1 MRGCRIVA
9 AAALCLAALPVWA
22 GERTRL
28 TFLHV
33 NDVYEIEPRDG
44 WGGFAGLMTLLEQE
58 RARAEWS
65 ITTFGGDL
73 LSPSLM
79 STVTRGAHM
88 VKLLGDMRFDLAVPG
103 NHEFDFGPE
112 VFAARLAESRFPWIV
127 ANLARRDG
135 QPFAGMAPTAMRQ
148 AGPFMVG
155 FVGLITPETADQ
167 PAVGDGLAFSAPIEA
182 AKAAVASLRTAGADV
197 VVALTHLDL
206 AEDRALVRAVPGI
219 DVVLGGHDHAPATVD
234 EGDGLVVKAG
244 QDARWL
250 SVVELAVER
259 KDGPKGP
266 RVEVVPSWRMIA
278 NHRVAPDPALA
289 EAVAAQSAVLDAEL
303 GTRIGVT
310 ATELD
315 SREASV
321 RTRESSAGNLITDA
335 MREATGADAAIL
347 NGGSIRGDTLRP
359 AGSVLTRRDVLA
371 ELPFANVSVVAS
383 LRGAELR
390 AALEH
395 GLSAAGTGAGRFPQ
409 VSGLAVTWDP
419 AAPAGARLRS
429 VLVGGRPLDDQ
440 ASYRVALTDFLTK
453 GGDGY
458 AMLTKVPLLVDQSD
472 ARLITALV
480 IDHIKARGEVAPVA
494 EGRIEALR

>member
-1 MRGCRIVA
+1 
-9 AAALCLAALPVWA
+9 
-22 GERTRL
+22 RTRL

-44 WGGFAGLMTLLEQE
+44 WGGFAGLMTLLERE
-58 RARAEWS
+58 RAQAEWS

-88 VKLLGDMRFDLAVPG
+88 MGLLGDMRFDLAVPG

-112 VFAARLAESRFPWIV
+112 VLAARLAESRFPWIV
-127 ANLARRDG
+127 ANLARRGDG

-167 PAVGDGLAFSAPIEA
+167 PAVGDGLTFSDPLDA
-182 AKAAVASLRTAGADV
+182 ARTAVAALRSAGADV

-206 AEDRALVRAVPGI
+206 EQDRALVRAVPGI
-219 DVVLGGHDHAPATVD
+219 DLVLGGHDHAPASVD
-234 EGDGLVVKAG
+234 EGHGLIVKAG

-250 SVVELAVER
+250 TVVELAIER
-259 KDGPKGP
+259 KDTPKGP
-266 RVEVVPSWRMIA
+266 SVEVVPSWRMIA
-278 NHRVAPDPALA
+278 NHRVTPHPELAL
-289 EAVAAQSAVLDAEL
+289 AVAAQAAVLDAEL

-310 ATELD
+310 ATDLD
-315 SREASV
+315 SLESNV
-321 RTRESSAGNLITDA
+321 RTRETSFGNLITDA

-347 NGGSIRGDTLRP
+347 NGGSIRGDRLLP
-359 AGSVLTRRDVLA
+359 AGTALTRRDVLA

-383 LRGAELR
+383 LKGHELR

-395 GLSAAGTGAGRFPQ
+395 GLSAVETAAGRFPQ
-409 VSGLAVTWDP
+409 VSGLVIAWDP

-440 ASYRVALTDFLTK
+440 TDYRVATTDFLTQ

-458 AMLTKVPLLVDQSD
+458 AMLTKAPLLVDQSD

-480 IDHIKARGEVAPVA
+480 IDHIARRGEVAPVA
-494 EGRIEALR
+494 EGRIEPLR